1 MGWGYIPKNFKN
13 DTNKRL
19 FCRGKLQF
27 THKKVYQ
34 ICGLMIIKPKKEKKG
49 QAKPAP
55 NVSYQDIL
63 LMLKLLSKESSSTFF
78 KALLE
83 ATFC

>member
-27 THKKVYQ
+27 AHKKVYQ
-34 ICGLMIIKPKKEKKG
+34 ICGLIIIKPKKEKKG
-49 QAKPAP
+49 AGKTRPQCVLPRHFADVKT
-55 NVSYQDIL
+55 S
-63 LMLKLLSKESSSTFF
+63 F
-78 KALLE
+78 KRIK
-83 ATFC
+83 FYIF